1 MRFSSFKY
9 LLGQGWHNF
18 SGKGNRLMSVASVGV
33 VTSCLIL
40 VGVCASLAL
49 NVNSFVQYL
58 GAQNEVV
65 VYMADTATEAE
76 VAEANAQLTANEN
89 ISSFVYVSKEQALEE
104 QMSYMGQYASL
115 LSGYRG
121 ENNPLPASFRVHLKD
136 LTKLEEASMGF
147 SAMAG
152 VDYVSTPTELA
163 GVLIALKNTTYYAGM
178 AILIILFMVSMVVI
192 SNTIRLTV
200 FARRREISIMKYVGA
215 TNGFIQLPFVVEGL
229 IIGTVSAFITF
240 ALLSGGYIYLY
251 SYITTQASGFIAVL
265 SLCMVPYNKIWYIM
279 LAGFF
284 GFGWFIGGVGSALSM
299 RKYLKV

>member
-9 LLGQGWHNF
+9 LLGQGWNNF
-18 SGKGNRLMSVASVGV
+18 SGKGNRLMSIASVGV

-65 VYMADTATEAE
+65 VYVADTATDAD
-76 VAEANAQLTANEN
+76 VAEMNARLTADED
-89 ISSFVYVSKEQALEE
+89 ISSFVYISKEQALEE
-104 QMSYMGQYASL
+104 QMGYMGQYASL
-115 LSGYRG
+115 LAGYRG
-121 ENNPLPASFRVHLKD
+121 DNNPLPASFRIHLKD
-136 LTKLEEASMGF
+136 LTRLEQASMRF
-147 SAMAG
+147 SSMNG

-178 AILIILFMVSMVVI
+178 AILLILFMVSMVVI

-215 TNGFIQLPFVVEGL
+215 TNGFIQMPFVVEGL
-229 IIGTVSAFITF
+229 IIGTVSALITF

-251 SYITTQASGFIAVL
+251 NYITTQATGFIAML
-265 SLCMVPYNKIWYIM
+265 SMCMIPYNSIWYVM
-279 LAGFF
+279 LIGFF